1 MEAVPWVLI
10 FLMCIDT
17 SPAPGNPAAQRVS
30 LDLVMSGVAGVC
42 TLPQN
47 IKYKLFTTDNIGCGT
62 LLVCYPR
69 IHCIHHTADNS
80 ILLLLYC
87 EII

>member
-1 MEAVPWVLI
+1 
-10 FLMCIDT
+10 
-17 SPAPGNPAAQRVS
+17 
-30 LDLVMSGVAGVC
+30 MSGVAGVC

-69 IHCIHHTADNS
+69 IHCIHHTADYS

-87 EII
+87 EIGTEDYLKDAEYCQRLLSGNNVSKG